1 MKKLPLIL
9 FGALFAF
16 LSGAARGY
24 NAVLVADIDSGR
36 ILYAENGDDLNYP
49 ASLTKIMTLY
59 LTFNALEQGR
69 LRLDQ
74 NLIVSKNAAN
84 ANPVKIGLP
93 AGSKIT
99 VENAIKAVAVYSA
112 NDMAVVL
119 SENLVGDEGDFAA
132 LMTKVATQIGLRNTN
147 FSNASGLSDDGH
159 ISTAKDMAL
168 LAIATR
174 KHYPEYWHFFSIP
187 YFSYNGKTFKNG
199 NGLLETYEGCDGMKT
214 GFTNRSKY
222 SLISTAKQNGKHL
235 VAVVLGADDKG
246 DRTSVSRALLDFG
259 FGKIKKFEVLAAASS
274 RYDDSDDDYSP
285 PPKPSPKPSG
295 KSSGKSSGSSNSYSA
310 PSGSGGVQFG
320 AFGSEKSAKLQQE
333 KVYALFGLDTYL
345 ERFNGMFRV
354 RARLNSADAQRVKGQ
369 CASRGVDCF
378 IFK

>member
-1 MKKLPLIL
+1 MKKFPPVLALL
-9 FGALFAF
+9 FSF
-16 LSGAARGY
+16 LVDSASAY

-36 ILYAENGDDLNYP
+36 IIYAENADDLNYP

-74 NLIVSKNAAN
+74 NLIVSRTAAN
-84 ANPVKIGLP
+84 AKPVKIGIP

-99 VENAIKAVAVYSA
+99 VENAVKAVAVYSA

-132 LMTKVATQIGLRNTN
+132 MMTKVATEIGLKNTN

-168 LAIATR
+168 LAIAVK
-174 KHYPEYWHFFSIP
+174 KHYPEYWHYFSIP
-187 YFSYNGKTFKNG
+187 YFSYEGKSFKNG
-199 NGLLETYEGCDGMKT
+199 NGLLGVYEGCDGMKT

-222 SLISTAKQNGKHL
+222 SLVSTARQNGRHL
-235 VAVVLGADDKG
+235 VAVVLGADDKD
-246 DRTSVSRALLDFG
+246 DRVAISRALLDLG
-259 FGKIKKFEVLAAASS
+259 FGKTKKFNPAASARS
-274 RYDDSDDDYSP
+274 AFDAP
-285 PPKPSPKPSG
+285 PAFGTSEAAHARP
-295 KSSGKSSGSSNSYSA
+295 A
-310 PSGSGGVQFG
+310 PSASTYSSSSAGSGGVQFG

-345 ERFNGMFRV
+345 ERFNNLFRV
-354 RARLNSADAQRVKGQ
+354 RARLSNADAQKVKGQ